1 MKENKGKSVAGG
13 IEGEKDIQVQD
24 EAAPLVVQK
33 PIIQVGKR
41 KSISSSINL
50 GDLPRCRGSKKQKL
64 GKTSPSKVPKIP
76 TMTVDL
82 GDPAVNLVPVQTT
95 PSVQPENPAPPIAK
109 ASHKTHPS
117 VQTKCPPN
125 LVLNEDYPWKIF
137 K

>member
-1 MKENKGKSVAGG
+1 MKENKGKSVASG

-64 GKTSPSKVPKIP
+64 GKTPPPKVPKLPP
-76 TMTVDL
+76 TTVDQ
-82 GDPAVNLVPVQTT
+82 DDSVVNLVPIQTI
-95 PSVQPENPAPPIAK
+95 PSV
-109 ASHKTHPS
+109 
-117 VQTKCPPN
+117 
-125 LVLNEDYPWKIF
+125 
-137 K
+137 